1 MQNMAF
7 SGMIEPHGYN
17 FGGYNTRAQSEGM
30 AARMMNTG
38 MAVGAPAATLG
49 LGLMGLDPLSMGMR
63 AGGAAMG
70 SGFGFGGGLL
80 AGAAV
85 GGGMMAGMSAV
96 GYMGNQ
102 VMSGAQQ
109 AQHFNNSMRSGYNF
123 FNPAGQHGRGFS
135 NGDIREIGGSL
146 RGMAGGSF
154 SGQSGGF
161 GGMNAFELG
170 PSFNEL
176 GRLASNM
183 GRMGL
188 ADGVRNAKDFTEKF
202 REMMKTVKTIAEDM
216 GTTLEEAQK
225 TMASLK
231 GSGIFKNQAGAT
243 GAIRAAAQAGGLA
256 TTEVT
261 GMMNIGSQISRM
273 FGGTGKQGAM
283 GGIKAIEQVGMAQQ
297 IGALSEEDVYQA
309 TGLTGAEGRRAFAQQ
324 NMAQTGSF
332 LKSSKGRWLL
342 ASLAG
347 KNGELDN
354 ASVNDFLTG
363 GMGVEDTRRAAHGN
377 LAKVGR
383 ANFIRNE
390 GRLRGAVMEQF
401 GGLAPAMAMM
411 GWAQGKGI
419 DINSMGDR
427 EMLFMQRQMGLGRDE
442 ADSLVKMARAM
453 PDLLR
458 HRRETMQ
465 EDQLV
470 REHGM
475 REQNSGLEGVKRKLE
490 AAKNSINNE
499 MQKVGQD
506 ILNVATDRIASWGN
520 KLAGTYEERSIE
532 GIREAHRVVMMGGRE
547 GKAAMAGL
555 LGGGKFIRDL
565 GGRGTAGFS
574 GPHENIGEA
583 RYRDKMQELQ
593 FSARMGTAGG
603 MDPDA
608 RRLVEGNSLELK
620 RAYAEEL
627 IELGGEDRMSAFKRR
642 YGKDTELGK
651 KFRGM
656 NQSEQAAFMQQM
668 EGSIGIKSG
677 RISETFQVPGLPGLV
692 GGGQFRTEAERQEA
706 MGRSML
712 GLEKSAASRLA
723 EKGGAAAG
731 GLVGAALGP
740 AGVAAGGAL
749 GRGAGK
755 FLGGFL
761 DEHETTLSIPYLG
774 DVRFGGGAKQARAA
788 GAMFDSKEARRLAF
802 DTLSGAEGAEGR
814 VYDAI
819 SAIKGAAAERGGMEK
834 LTEEERGKLGF
845 YETIQQTADLMRVA
859 NAKGGFDKM
868 SSGDWDALVKKRKAT
883 LASVGGDPSTVTKE
897 SIIAGAQG
905 VQGLASDEHKEIM
918 SHLAKQVG
926 RTAQQESQALR
937 AGGIAKLVTTK
948 EGKATV
954 EKLEL
959 TKEAEASLKKQ
970 GGAGAVQAAK
980 MALAVQDLST
990 RMGRATSAEE
1000 QQSIYA
1006 ELAKQGGALSDTM
1019 ASMDVKSL
1027 RALGQK
1033 FAGTDL
1039 GGQAQ
1044 ELIMRGQSIEAG
1056 KRKGGAAGAIASQLG
1071 AQFGADELKG
1081 LKGMGDAGAAAAIA
1095 ARMGVGED
1103 KGFVKGLE
1111 EAITAASKKGGG
1123 IQGGALLQRALAGAD
1138 DETKKKLE
1146 QAQRGQQSPEDKII
1160 DKIGEGNKYL
1170 EALVK
1175 LNAAAQAK
1183 LSEIAGNT
1191 RSQDGEASGGTK

>member
-1 MQNMAF
+1 MQNMQFA
-7 SGMIEPHGYN
+7 GMIEPHGYN

-30 AARMMNTG
+30 AARTMNTG
-38 MAVGAPAATLG
+38 MAIAAPAASLG

-63 AGGAAMG
+63 AGGAAMSG
-70 SGFGFGGGLL
+70 GFGFGGGLL

-85 GGGMMAGMSAV
+85 GGGMMAGLAGV

-102 VMSGAQQ
+102 IMSGAQQ
-109 AQHFNNSMRSGYNF
+109 TQQFNNSMRSGYNF
-123 FNPAGQHGRGFS
+123 FNPYGQHGRGFS
-135 NGDIREIGGSL
+135 NSDIREIGGGIRS
-146 RGMAGGSF
+146 MAGGMGG
-154 SGQSGGF
+154 GQF
-161 GGMNAFELG
+161 GGIGSQFELG

-176 GRLASNM
+176 GRLAANM

-231 GSGIFKNQAGAT
+231 GSGIFKNQAGAVS
-243 GAIRAAAQAGGLA
+243 AIRAASQAGGLA

-297 IGALSEEDVYQA
+297 IGALSEEDIYQA
-309 TGLTGAEGRRAFAQQ
+309 TGLNGAEGRRAFAQQ

-401 GGLAPAMAMM
+401 GGMAPAMAMM
-411 GWAQGKGI
+411 GWAQGRGI
-419 DINSMGDR
+419 DVNSMGDR
-427 EMLFMQRQMGLGRDE
+427 EMLFMQRQLGLGRDE
-442 ADSLVKMARAM
+442 ADSLVKMAKAM
-453 PDLLR
+453 PDLMR

-470 REHGM
+470 REHGL
-475 REQNSGLEGVKRKLE
+475 REQNSGLEGIKRKLE
-490 AAKNSINNE
+490 AAKNSVNNE

-547 GKAAMAGL
+547 GRAAMTGL

-565 GGRGTAGFS
+565 GGKEARGFG

-583 RYRDKMQELQ
+583 RHRDKIQDLQ

-603 MDPDA
+603 MDSEM
-608 RRLVEGNSLELK
+608 RSLVEGSSLDLK
-620 RAYAEEL
+620 KAYAEEL
-627 IELGGEDRMSAFKRR
+627 SGLTGEDRMAGFKRR
-642 YGKDTELGK
+642 FGKDTELGR

-656 NQSEQAAFMQQM
+656 SETDQAAFMQQM
-668 EGSIGIKSG
+668 EGSIGLKAG
-677 RISETFQVPGLPGLV
+677 RLSETFQVPGLPGLV
-692 GGGQFRTEAERQEA
+692 GGGQYRTEAERQEA
-706 MGRSML
+706 MGRQLL
-712 GLEKSAASRLA
+712 GLNKGLGTRAVEAGGGFM
-723 EKGGAAAG
+723 GGAVGSVLG
-731 GLVGAALGP
+731 GAGAAVGRLFGSKG
-740 AGVAAGGAL
+740 AGVAGSFMEEIS
-749 GRGAGK
+749 GR
-755 FLGGFL
+755 
-761 DEHETTLSIPYLG
+761 S
-774 DVRFGGGAKQARAA
+774 VSARAA
-788 GAMFDSKEARRLAF
+788 GAIFDSKEMRRLAF
-802 DTLSGAEGAEGR
+802 DTLSGAEGSQGR
-814 VYDAI
+814 MYDAI
-819 SAIKGAAAERGGMEK
+819 SAIKGSAAERGGMEK
-834 LTEEERGKLGF
+834 LTDEEKGRLAGL
-845 YETIQQTADLMRVA
+845 ETIQQTADLMRVA
-859 NAKGGFDKM
+859 NSKGGVDKM
-868 SSGDWDALVKKRKAT
+868 SDADWSELIQKRKKSVE
-883 LASVGGDPSTVTKE
+883 SVGGDPSSVTRE
-897 SIIAGAQG
+897 SIIKTAQG
-905 VQGLASDEHKEIM
+905 VQGLASSEHKEIM
-918 SHLAKQVG
+918 EHLAKQVG
-926 RTAQQESQALR
+926 RTAIQESQALR
-937 AGGIAKLVTTK
+937 AGGIAKLVKTK
-948 EGKATV
+948 DGKATV
-954 EKLEL
+954 ETLQL
-959 TKEAEASLKKQ
+959 TSETEAALRKQ

-980 MALAVQDLST
+980 MALAAQDLSS

-1000 QQSIYA
+1000 REKIYG
-1006 ELAKQGGALSDTM
+1006 ELATQQGSLYDAMGA
-1019 ASMDVKSL
+1019 MDVKGL
-1027 RALGQK
+1027 RALGQR
-1033 FAGTDL
+1033 FAGTEV
-1039 GGQAQ
+1039 GGQAT
-1044 ELIMRGQSIEAG
+1044 ELIMRGQAIEAG

-1071 AQFGADELKG
+1071 VQFGADELKG
-1081 LKGMGDAGAAAAIA
+1081 LKGMDGGGAAAAIA
-1095 ARMGVGED
+1095 ARMGVGDD

-1146 QAQRGQQSPEDKII
+1146 QAQRGQQSPEEKIV

-1175 LNAAAQAK
+1175 SNAAAQAK

-1191 RSQDGEASGGTK
+1191 RSADGEASGGTK